1 MGSAREWENTG
12 NLERWPLFIHG
23 EQVLS
28 CAIVSSFSRVWGAP
42 VDSCKGIHIST
53 SWFKMTELDLCG
65 QGYTTRCFMRSQW
78 AIADVAAWIHRT
90 RPSFSLFFS
99 VKRFPGLLWLYLVIF
114 WGDRSLFGYWEDLF
128 RCKGTGWE
136 QRRQINPL
144 ERDMG
149 LGPKIGVNWNY
160 VKEKNRM
167 NPWHV
172 LSTNWMLFWT
182 LTRSDWH
189 SLQGLGLGT
198 WMLSVS
204 SFYLLLAVINVMRG
218 IRVKRNL
225 AVPLVSIEYTLEIYS
240 MPLRRWRSN
249 TINAHNP
256 SINKHK

>member
-1 MGSAREWENTG
+1 MHPSIPAKASTYPR
-12 NLERWPLFIHG
+12 
-23 EQVLS
+23 
-28 CAIVSSFSRVWGAP
+28 
-42 VDSCKGIHIST
+42 VDSKWLNWIFAVKDTQQDVS
-53 SWFKMTELDLCG
+53 CG
-65 QGYTTRCFMRSQW
+65 VSEPSQMLPHEF
-78 AIADVAAWIHRT
+78 IAQDH
-90 RPSFSLFFS
+90 
-99 VKRFPGLLWLYLVIF
+99 
-114 WGDRSLFGYWEDLF
+114 LF
-128 RCKGTGWE
+128 RCSFRWSDFLVALVISGYLLRWSEPFRILGRPFQVQRNGVGAKTTNKPFGKGYGIGTKNRS
-136 QRRQINPL
+136 QL
-144 ERDMG
+144 ELCER
-149 LGPKIGVNWNY
+149 
-160 VKEKNRM
+160 KNRM